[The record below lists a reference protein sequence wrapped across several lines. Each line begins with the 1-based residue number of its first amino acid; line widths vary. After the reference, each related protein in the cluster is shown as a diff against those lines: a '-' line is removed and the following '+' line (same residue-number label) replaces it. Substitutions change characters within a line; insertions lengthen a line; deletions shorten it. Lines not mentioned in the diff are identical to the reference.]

1 MKNILTHRVQQGV
14 TLVELMIVVAIVGIL
29 AGIAYPAYTQY
40 TVKANRAAAESFIL
54 SVASKQEQ
62 YALDARQYA
71 TTLAALGL
79 STPADVAR
87 KYTITEPIPVSAAPL
102 TYTITAVPT
111 GAQATND
118 TKCGSVSINQA
129 GTKAIS
135 GTGTVADCW

>member
-1 MKNILTHRVQQGV
+1 MKNIQMGRAQQGV
-14 TLVELMIVVAIVGIL
+14 TLVELMVVVVIVGIV
-29 AGIAYPAYTQY
+29 AAIAYPAYTQY

-87 KYTITEPIPVSAAPL
+87 KYTITEPIPVSTAPL